1 MNKIEIIGKEDC
13 VWCVQTK
20 LLLDNKEIDY
30 EYKTLFDDISLTELR
45 ERVPD
50 VKTVPVVFIDEQYI
64 GGYQSLEAYLRRE
77 ENNGTI

>member
-1 MNKIEIIGKEDC
+1 MNKIEIVGKEDC
-13 VWCVQTK
+13 VWCVQAK

-30 EYKTLFDDISLTELR
+30 EYKTLFEDLSLTELR

-50 VKTVPVVFIDEQYI
+50 VKTVPVVFINEQYI

-77 ENNGTI
+77 

>member
-13 VWCVQTK
+13 VWCVQAK

-30 EYKTLFDDISLTELR
+30 EYKTLFDDVSLTDLR

-50 VKTVPVVFIDEQYI
+50 VKTVPVVFVDEQYI
-64 GGYQSLEAYLRRE
+64 GGYQSLEAFLRRE
-77 ENNGTI
+77 ENNGTL

>member
-13 VWCVQTK
+13 VWCVQAK

>member
-13 VWCVQTK
+13 VWCVQAK

-30 EYKTLFDDISLTELR
+30 EYKTLFEDLSLTELR

-50 VKTVPVVFIDEQYI
+50 VKTVPVVFINEQYI

-77 ENNGTI
+77 ENNGTL